1 MRLTENFD
9 LEEFTKSE
17 TATARGIKN
26 NPSASHLANL
36 KKLANALEKVRELVG
51 KPITISSG
59 YRSQELNK
67 AVGGVSTSKHTQGLA
82 ADIVVAGMTPKELA
96 TRISESDIDYD
107 QCILEFGRWVHFGL
121 SGSSPRRENLTA
133 TKKNGKTV
141 YLKGIV

>member
-1 MRLTENFD
+1 MRLTDHFD
-9 LEEFTKSE
+9 LEEFTRSE
-17 TATARGIKN
+17 TATAKGIKN
-26 NPSASHLANL
+26 DPSAAQLTNL
-36 KKLANALEKVRELVG
+36 KKLANALEKVRSLVG

-96 TRISESDIDYD
+96 TLISNSSIDYD

-121 SGSSPRRENLTA
+121 STTSFRREDLTA

-141 YLKGIV
+141 YLKGLV